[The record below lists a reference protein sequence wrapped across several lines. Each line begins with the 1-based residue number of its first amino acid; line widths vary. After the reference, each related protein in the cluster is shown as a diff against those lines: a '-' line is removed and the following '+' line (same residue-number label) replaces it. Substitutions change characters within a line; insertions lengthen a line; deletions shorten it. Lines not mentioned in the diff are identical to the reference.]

1 MAMAAFID
9 HWAMTLKDGQSAA
22 LFAWLERNESKLAAA
37 FPPGSQWLGT
47 YAEVIGGNS
56 QNWWHV
62 MIGHQNYGGLDS
74 VADAS
79 RDQKAEFGRLI
90 TELFGFFDQTSAAR
104 SARWLYRAAPN
115 IVVWE

>member
-1 MAMAAFID
+1 MAVAAFID

-22 LFAWLERNESKLAAA
+22 LFAWLERNESTFAAA
-37 FPPGSQWLGT
+37 FPEGSQWLGA
-47 YAEVIGGNS
+47 YAEVIGGDS
-56 QNWWHV
+56 AGWWHV
-62 MIGHQNYGGLDS
+62 LIGHQNYGGLDA

-79 RDQKAEFGRLI
+79 RGQTEFGRLI
-90 TELFGFFDQTSAAR
+90 SELFGFFDQTGAAR

>member
-1 MAMAAFID
+1 MAVAAFID
-9 HWAMTLKDGQSAA
+9 HWAMTLKERKSAA
-22 LFAWLERNESKLAAA
+22 LFAWLEQNETKFAQA
-37 FPPGSQWLGT
+37 FPQGSQWLGT

-56 QNWWHV
+56 QGWWHL
-62 MIGHQNYGGLDS
+62 MIGHQNYAGLDV

-79 RDQKAEFGRLI
+79 RDPSSDFGRLI

-115 IVVWE
+115 IVIWE